1 MVLVRVLDLLASHK
15 NWALE
20 RGIDEAKQFPGMR
33 SFGDIVEHRG
43 AGRTDSSETYPTREA

>member
-15 NWALE
+15 NGTLE

-33 SFGDIVEHRG
+33 FFGDIVEHRS
-43 AGRTDSSETYPTREA
+43 AGRTNFSETYPTPET